1 MQIELNGISKIYK
14 SRLNSV
20 QALKNINLYIDKG
33 ELVAIVGKSGSGKST
48 LLHILGLSDSQIS

>member
-33 ELVAIVGKSGSGKST
+33 ELVAIVGKSGSG
-48 LLHILGLSDSQIS
+48 